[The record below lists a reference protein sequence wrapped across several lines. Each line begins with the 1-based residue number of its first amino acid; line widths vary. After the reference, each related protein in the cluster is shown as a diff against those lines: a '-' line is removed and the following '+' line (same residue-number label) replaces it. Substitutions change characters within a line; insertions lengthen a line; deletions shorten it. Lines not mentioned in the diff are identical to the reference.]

1 MICAYCNAETDNNT
15 VPGVGDDATW
25 QELATEHEAS
35 CEWIATKA
43 HRVEPV
49 TFGLAM
55 RLARQAH
62 GLTQAELGKTMGM
75 LVPAI
80 SRCERDGSTI
90 SESTMHR
97 LSAALGEPLSA
108 IIARAEQSADG

>member
-1 MICAYCNAETDNNT
+1 MICAYCNAETDNNA
-15 VPGVGDDATW
+15 VPGVCDDDSW
-25 QELATEHEAS
+25 QER
-35 CEWIATKA
+35 A
-43 HRVEPV
+43 HRIEPV
-49 TFGLAM
+49 TFGQAM

-90 SESTMHR
+90 SEPTMHR
-97 LSAALGEPLSA
+97 LAAALGEPLSA
-108 IIARAEQSADG
+108 IIARAELAS